1 MSESEEKKMNV
12 SYNWLRKHVD
22 LEGLTPEEVAA
33 KLTFSGVEVEDIRHL
48 GFGTNLVIG
57 EILSCEPHPD
67 SDHLHVLSVD
77 EGPFGVQ
84 QIVCGA
90 PNARKGLKVIVA
102 RVGAKLPEVE
112 IKASVIRGVESNGMC
127 CSLLELGVD
136 PKFLSDYQKE
146 GIEELP
152 LDAPVGE
159 SGVLE
164 YLGLDD
170 VILELSVLPNRPDLY
185 ALNNVAREVGCLF
198 QRKVTLD
205 QLRSY
210 DLKDASFEVGS
221 LTKSCPLFSARV
233 IEGVVT
239 KPSPKWMQEVLMAA
253 GIRSINNVVDIGNFA
268 MLLTGQPLN
277 MYDLDKLP
285 QRSLIVRDD
294 LEGEFLAMDGNAY
307 PLRKGDVVITSGGL
321 PMCLGGIMTADA
333 CKVDE
338 GSVNIVVE
346 AAYFFGAPIRH
357 TSNRIGLSSDSSLRF
372 CKGINPH
379 QAEYVQDVVTDLLMR
394 YADGKVSSKTVL
406 FDEMDHSPK
415 KVVTT
420 LGYINGRLGTSFTK
434 EEVESV
440 LSRDGFKTLAK
451 GDTLEV
457 DVPLYRIDIDGEA
470 DISEEVIRILGY
482 EHVPSILP
490 FSSSLSGGL
499 TKKQLSQREIRHYLL
514 GHGVSEAVTYTL
526 LSKSEATKFAY
537 LPMGEPFVLCNPMT
551 VEREVVRTHLLHSLL
566 GVASYNVA
574 RQVKS
579 GAIFEV
585 SDVDS
590 KSVRGRH
597 LSIVLF
603 GQSSIRDGLDAK
615 PYDFF
620 DMKGLVEG
628 IFESLGIGNARYG
641 YFPWSK
647 GGEEFHPYQ
656 SAEIRMGKQ
665 LVGYFGSLHP
675 KALKSYGL
683 RNAIGLELDLDAL
696 LNLKVSP
703 VKAAIPPRFPS
714 VTRDLALLVPSSV
727 AYEDIRREI
736 LRADSLIVGVSLF
749 DLYAGAGVGENEV
762 SMAVSLTLSSP
773 ERTLSDAEVAS
784 ATKKALDNLSVRF
797 GARIRQ

>member
-1 MSESEEKKMNV
+1 MNV
-12 SYNWLRKHVD
+12 SYNWLKKHVD
-22 LEGLTPEEVAA
+22 LEGLTPEEVAR
-33 KLTFSGVEVEDIRHL
+33 KLTFSGVEVEDIRYL
-48 GFGTNLVIG
+48 ASGTNLVIG
-57 EILSCEPHPD
+57 EILSCEAHPD
-67 SDHLHVLSVD
+67 SDHLHVLNVD
-77 EGPFGVQ
+77 EGSFGVQ

-136 PKFLSDYQKE
+136 PKYLSDYQKA

-159 SGVLE
+159 SDVLG

-170 VILELSVLPNRPDLY
+170 VVLELSVLPNRPDLY
-185 ALNNVAREVGCLF
+185 ALNNVAREVACLF
-198 QRKVTLD
+198 KREYTLD
-205 QLRSY
+205 ELCSY
-210 DLKDASFEVGS
+210 PLEKTTFKVGS
-221 LTKSCPLFSARV
+221 TTKSCPLFSGRV
-233 IEGVVT
+233 IRGVKT
-239 KPSPKWMQEVLMAA
+239 KESPKWMQEVLMAA

-268 MLLTGQPLN
+268 MLLSGQPLN

-285 QRSLIVRDD
+285 EPSLTARDD
-294 LEGEFLAMDGNAY
+294 LEGEFLAMDGNTY
-307 PLRKGDVVITSGGL
+307 TLQKGDIVIASGDQ

-338 GSVNIVVE
+338 NSRNIVVE
-346 AAYFFGAPIRH
+346 AAYFQGAPIRH

-379 QAEYVQDVVTDLLMR
+379 QAEYVQEMVADLLMR
-394 YADGKVSSKTVL
+394 YAEGTSVSETIL
-406 FDEMDHSPK
+406 YDEMDHSAK
-415 KVVTT
+415 RVKTS
-420 LGYINGRLGTSFTK
+420 LAYINARLGTDFTL
-434 EEVESV
+434 EEVTSV
-440 LSRDGFKTLAK
+440 LKDDGFVCE
-451 GDTLEV
+451 GDLEV
-457 DVPLYRIDIDGEA
+457 EVPLYRIDIDGQA

-482 EHVPSILP
+482 ERVPSILP

-499 TKKQLSQREIRHYLL
+499 SEKQKKQRELRHYLL
-514 GHGVSEAVTYTL
+514 GHGVSEALTYTL
-526 LSKSEATKFAY
+526 VSKAETAKFSY
-537 LPMGEPFVLCNPMT
+537 LPMGEPFVLQNPMT
-551 VEREVVRTHLLHSLL
+551 VEREAVRTHLLHSLL
-566 GVASYNVA
+566 LAASYNAA
-574 RQVKS
+574 RQIKS
-579 GAIFEV
+579 GALFEV

-603 GQSSIRDGLDAK
+603 GEKASRDGLDRI

-628 IFESLGIGNARYG
+628 IFELLGIGTARYG

-647 GGEEFHPYQ
+647 AGEEFHPYQ
-656 SAEIRMGKQ
+656 TAEIKMGKQ

-675 KALKSYGL
+675 KALKAYGL
-683 RNAIGLELDLDAL
+683 RNVIGLELDLDAL

-714 VTRDLALLVPSSV
+714 VTRDLALLVPSNV
-727 AYEDIRREI
+727 AYEDLRREI
-736 LRADSLIVGVSLF
+736 LRSDALITGVSLF
-749 DLYAGAGVGENEV
+749 DLYSGEGVGENEV
-762 SMAVSLTLSSP
+762 SMAVSLTLLSP
-773 ERTLSDAEVAS
+773 EKTLSEAEVNL
-784 ATKKALDNLSVRF
+784 ATKKALDALSVRF
-797 GARIRQ
+797 GVRMRQ

>member
-1 MSESEEKKMNV
+1 MNV
-12 SYNWLRKHVD
+12 SYNWLKKHVD
-22 LEGLTPEEVAA
+22 LEGLTAEEVAS

-48 GFGTNLVIG
+48 ASGTNLVIG
-57 EILSCEPHPD
+57 EVLSCADHPD
-67 SDHLHVLSVD
+67 SDHLHVLNVD

-90 PNARKGLKVIVA
+90 PNARKGIKVIVA

-136 PKFLSDYQKE
+136 GKYLSDYQKA

-159 SGVLE
+159 SDVLG

-185 ALNNVAREVGCLF
+185 ALNNVAREVACLF
-198 QRKVTLD
+198 ERKVCFD
-205 QLRSY
+205 EIRSY
-210 DLKDASFEVGS
+210 GLEKTSFKVGS
-221 LTKSCPLFSARV
+221 QTPACPLFSGRV
-233 IEGVVT
+233 IKGVVT
-239 KPSPKWMQEVLMAA
+239 KESPKWMQQVLMAS

-285 QRSLIVRDD
+285 EQSLIVRDD
-294 LEGEFLAMDGNAY
+294 LEGEFLAMDGNSY
-307 PLRKGDVVITSGGL
+307 PLQKGDLVVTSGGL
-321 PMCLGGIMTADA
+321 PMCLGGIMTADV

-338 GSVNIVVE
+338 SSRNIVVE
-346 AAYFFGAPIRH
+346 AAYFMGAPIRH

-379 QAEYVQDVVTDLLMR
+379 QAEYVQQVVTDLLVR
-394 YADGKVSSKTVL
+394 YAEGKVASETVL
-406 FDEMDHSPK
+406 FDEMDHTQ
-415 KVVTT
+415 KVIRTS
-420 LGYINGRLGTSFTK
+420 LDYINGRLGTSFCL
-434 EEVESV
+434 EEVKSV
-440 LSRDGFKTLAK
+440 LERDNFHVEGKE
-451 GDTLEV
+451 GDLKVE
-457 DVPLYRIDIDGEA
+457 VPLFRIDIDGQA

-482 EHVPSILP
+482 EHVPSVLP

-499 TKKQLSQREIRHYLL
+499 TEKQKKQREVRHYLL
-514 GHGVSEAVTYTL
+514 GHGVSEVVTYSL
-526 LSKSEATKFAY
+526 LSKPEAAKFAY
-537 LPMGEPFVLCNPMT
+537 LAMGEPFVLQNPMT
-551 VEREVVRTHLLHSLL
+551 VEREAVRTHLLHSLL
-566 GVASYNVA
+566 NVASYNVA

-590 KSVRGRH
+590 KAVRGRH
-597 LSIVLF
+597 LSVVLF
-603 GQSSIRDGLDAK
+603 GEKSSRDGLDKK
-615 PYDFF
+615 PYDFY

-628 IFESLGIGNARYG
+628 IFELLGIGNARYG

-656 SAEIRMGKQ
+656 SAEIKMGKQ
-665 LVGYFGSLHP
+665 LVGYFGTLHP
-675 KALKSYGL
+675 KALKAYGL
-683 RNAIGLELDLDAL
+683 RNAVGLEIDLDAL
-696 LNLKVSP
+696 LNTKVSP

-714 VTRDLALLVPSSV
+714 VSRDLALLVPSNV
-727 AYEDIRREI
+727 AYEDLRREL
-736 LRADSLIVGVSLF
+736 LRADTLIVDVSLF
-749 DLYAGAGVGENEV
+749 DLYMGAGVGENEV
-762 SMAVSLTLSSP
+762 SMAVSLTLQSA
-773 ERTLSDAEVAS
+773 EKTLSDAEVAA
-784 ATKKALDNLSVRF
+784 ATKKALDNVSVRF
-797 GARIRQ
+797 GVRIRQ

>member
-1 MSESEEKKMNV
+1 MNV
-12 SYNWLRKHVD
+12 SYNWLKKHVNLD
-22 LEGLTPEEVAA
+22 GLTPEEVAS
-33 KLTFSGVEVEDIRHL
+33 KLTFAGVEVEDVRHL
-48 GFGTNLVIG
+48 ASGTNLVIG
-57 EILSCEPHPD
+57 EILSCDAHPD
-67 SDHLHVLSVD
+67 SDHLHVLNVD

-102 RVGAKLPEVE
+102 RVGAKLPQVE
-112 IKASVIRGVESNGMC
+112 IKASAIRGVESNGMC

-136 PKFLSDYQKE
+136 AKYLSDYQKA

-159 SGVLE
+159 SDVLG

-185 ALNNVAREVGCLF
+185 ALENVAKEVGCLF
-198 QRKVTLD
+198 EREVKKD
-205 QLRSY
+205 ELRDY
-210 DLKDASFEVGS
+210 DLKKTDFKVDSE
-221 LTKSCPLFSARV
+221 TKNCPLFSARV

-239 KPSPKWMQEVLMAA
+239 KPSPKWMQEVLMAS

-285 QRSLIVRDD
+285 EPSLIVRDD
-294 LEGEFLAMDGNAY
+294 LEGEFKAMDGNSY
-307 PLRKGDVVITSGGL
+307 PLRKGDIVITSGGL
-321 PMCLGGIMTADA
+321 PMCLGGIMTAES
-333 CKVDE
+333 CMVDE
-338 GSVNIVVE
+338 NSKNIVVE
-346 AAYFFGAPIRH
+346 AAYFQGAAIRH

-394 YADGKVSSKTVL
+394 YAEGKLVSKTVL
-406 FDEMDHSPK
+406 FDEMDHSVK
-415 KVVTT
+415 TVMTS
-420 LGYINGRLGTSFTK
+420 LDYINGRLGTSFTM
-434 EEVESV
+434 EEVLDV
-440 LSRDGFKTLAK
+440 LKRDGFHCLFLGK
-451 GDTLEV
+451 GLRI
-457 DVPLYRIDIDGEA
+457 DVPLYRIDIDGQA
-470 DISEEVIRILGY
+470 DIAEEVIRILGY

-499 TKKQLSQREIRHYLL
+499 TEKQKKQREIRHYLL

-526 LSKSEATKFAY
+526 LSKEESTKFAY
-537 LPMGEPFVLCNPMT
+537 LSMGEPFVLQNPMT

-566 GVASYNVA
+566 TCASYNVA
-574 RQVKS
+574 RQVKN
-579 GAIFEV
+579 GALFEV

-590 KSVRGRH
+590 KAVRGRH

-603 GQSSIRDGLDAK
+603 GQTSSQDGLDAR

-628 IFESLGIGNARYG
+628 IFELLGINNARYG
-641 YFPWSK
+641 YFSWDK
-647 GGEEFHPYQ
+647 EGEEFHPYQ
-656 SAEIRMGKQ
+656 TAVIRMGRQ
-665 LVGYFGSLHP
+665 LVGYFGALHP
-675 KALKSYGL
+675 KALKEYGL
-683 RNAIGLELDLDAL
+683 RNAIGLELDLGAL
-696 LNLKVSP
+696 LDLRVSP

-714 VTRDLALLVPSSV
+714 VTRDLALLVPSNV
-727 AYEDIRREI
+727 AYEDLRREI
-736 LRADSLIVGVSLF
+736 LRADSLIVDCSLF
-749 DLYAGAGVGENEV
+749 DLYVGQGVAENEV
-762 SMAVSLTLSSP
+762 SMAVSLTLLSP
-773 ERTLSDAEVAS
+773 EKTLSDAEVTA
-784 ATKKALDNLSVRF
+784 ATKKALDAVSVRF